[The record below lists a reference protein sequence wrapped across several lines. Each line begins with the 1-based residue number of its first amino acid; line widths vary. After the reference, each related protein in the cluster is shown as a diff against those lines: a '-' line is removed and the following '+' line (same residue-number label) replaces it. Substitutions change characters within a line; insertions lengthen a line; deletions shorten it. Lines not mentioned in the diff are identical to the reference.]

1 MDMPYQ
7 FIRSLIVL
15 SIFITASYNIH
26 SQPSGGPYGP
36 IKQKYELPV
45 VKGKTYYVAP
55 NGKDESEG
63 NNIDYP
69 TTIESAIK
77 RVVSGDVIIM
87 RGGIYRT
94 GNLTFNQGITIQ
106 PYDDEQPIIKGT
118 LIATDWKKVSDSLW
132 YTNWEYFF
140 PAGPEDWWHKEKEEK
155 HTPLHRFN
163 NDAVFVNGKFLESA
177 GNVECVDTDS
187 FYVDYNDKKIYIGVD
202 PKDKLIEIT
211 AFRKAIYRTTDE
223 CYGRK
228 SDGRGP
234 VIRGLEITQF
244 PDTMVHIS
252 GYYPDGFSV
261 ETDHG
266 NDVIGTRLENCTFS
280 DCFRIGVFLIG
291 DSIVMKNCKI
301 VNSNTEG
308 LYIVASDDVL
318 LEKNVFEHNNIE
330 KWTGFYPGAVKIFNQ
345 SYRVI
350 CRDNLI
356 LNHPNSNG
364 VWYDVGNVDGV
375 FVNNWVEGVGNVNR
389 TFSFRYLWPSYNGFF
404 FEISKGAI
412 CAGNVFVNCD
422 FGTMVLNSDSVEVY
436 NNTYVNSMANFGR
449 TTRGDATDH
458 FGWHPSTGPRVDG
471 RYGHALVNNLFVADI
486 NFPRA
491 FLSVWQPEGL
501 CQRFNN
507 SQLKEL
513 DYNIYCRY
521 IANDT
526 VPMVFWSP
534 FNNERCSTG
543 INSVSEINNLYPE
556 FSKGSKFYI
565 SYKEQVFIDKERRD
579 YQLTKQ
585 FSDTHKGIV
594 LPDKIQKSF
603 GVQSKGINYV
613 GAYPVE

>member
-1 MDMPYQ
+1 MPYQ
-7 FIRSLIVL
+7 FIRWLIAL
-15 SIFITASYNIH
+15 SILISAIYNIH

-55 NGKDESEG
+55 NGKVESEG
-63 NNIDYP
+63 NTIDYP

-77 RVVSGDVIIM
+77 QVVSGDAIIM
-87 RGGIYRT
+87 MGGIYRT
-94 GNLTFNQGITIQ
+94 GDLTFNQGITIQ
-106 PYDDEQPIIKGT
+106 PYANEQPIIKGT
-118 LIATDWKKVSDSLW
+118 LVASDWKKVSDSLW
-132 YTNWEYFF
+132 YTHWDYLF
-140 PAGPEDWWHKEKEEK
+140 PAGPEDWWHKEREEK
-155 HTPLHRFN
+155 NTPLHRFN

-177 GNVECVDTDS
+177 GNIEFVDADS
-187 FYVDYNDKKIYIGVD
+187 FYVDYKEKKIYVGVD

-211 AFRKAIYRTTDE
+211 AFRKAIYRTTAE

-252 GYYPDGFSV
+252 GFYPDGFSF

-318 LEKNVFEHNNIE
+318 LEKNIFEHNNIE

-364 VWYDVGNVDGV
+364 VWYDVGNVNGA
-375 FVNNWVEGVGNVNR
+375 FVNNWVESIGNVDR
-389 TFSFRYLWPSYNGFF
+389 PFSFQHFWPSYNGFF

-412 CAGNVFVNCD
+412 CAGNVFLNCN

-449 TTRGDATDH
+449 TTRGDSTDH
-458 FGWHPSTGPRVDG
+458 FGWHPSTGPRVDA
-471 RYGHALVNNLFVADI
+471 RYGHAFVNNLLVADI
-486 NFPRA
+486 NLPRV
-491 FLSVWQPEGL
+491 FLTVWQPKGL

-507 SQLKEL
+507 SQLKTF
-513 DYNIYCRY
+513 DYNIYCRLF
-521 IANDT
+521 ANDT
-526 VPMVFWSP
+526 IPIISWSP

-543 INSVSEINNLYPE
+543 INSTAEINNLYPA
-556 FSKGSKFYI
+556 FSKSSKY
-565 SYKEQVFIDKERRD
+565 YKAPMENIFVNKERKD

-585 FSDTHKGIV
+585 FSNINKGTVI
-594 LPDKIQKSF
+594 PAKIQNALGF
-603 GVQSKGINYV
+603 QSKGVNYV